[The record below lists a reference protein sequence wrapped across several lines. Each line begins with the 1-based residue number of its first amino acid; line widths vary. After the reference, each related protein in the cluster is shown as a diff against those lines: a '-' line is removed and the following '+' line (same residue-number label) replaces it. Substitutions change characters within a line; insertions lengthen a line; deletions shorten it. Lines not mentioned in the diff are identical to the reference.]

1 MILELCFNYE
11 DTYSLWYVKA
21 LGNDVISEGGG
32 YECRSQQGRVPE
44 ERGYERERSQKCS

>member
-21 LGNDVISEGGG
+21 LGNDVISEGAGYACWKSGDIYKAPAVARQSAGG
-32 YECRSQQGRVPE
+32 KGP
-44 ERGYERERSQKCS
+44 